1 MPQFEL
7 QLLYAGRSS
16 GLVRG
21 RDLEDAVRRA
31 LELDGDT
38 RVALGDPDGAAAW
51 REVLVDGARA
61 GRGRPHQRMRFRRD

>member
-7 QLLYAGRSS
+7 EMRETLHS

-31 LELDGDT
+31 LELGPAAP
-38 RVALGDPDGAAAW
+38 VALGDPDGAAAW
-51 REVLVDGARA
+51 REIVIGGAPA

>member
-7 QLLYAGRSS
+7 EDAGPDRFS

-21 RDLEDAVRRA
+21 LDLPDAVRRA
-31 LELDGDT
+31 L
-38 RVALGDPDGAAAW
+38 ALPAGADVTAGPSAGAEGW
-51 REVLVDGARA
+51 QEVRIAGAPA